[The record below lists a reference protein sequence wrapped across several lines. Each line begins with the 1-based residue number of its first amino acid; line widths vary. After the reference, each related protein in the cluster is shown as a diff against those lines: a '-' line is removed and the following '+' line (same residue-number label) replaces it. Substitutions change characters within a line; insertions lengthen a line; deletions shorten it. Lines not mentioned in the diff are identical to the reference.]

1 MTAPTLLDT
10 SVLIDLDNP
19 AVLSALPPD
28 TVVSTISS
36 GELAVGPSVAADK
49 LERARRV
56 ARLQQVE
63 ALYDA
68 ISFDRA
74 AARSYG
80 LIVAAVARAGRTHRS
95 RVADL
100 LIAASAHANGYALC
114 TRNPADFAGVG
125 GLVTILTV

>member
-1 MTAPTLLDT
+1 MAATLLDT
-10 SVLIDLDNP
+10 SVLIDLDDE
-19 AVLSALPPD
+19 AVLHALPPD
-28 TVVSTISS
+28 TVVSTISLA
-36 GELAVGPSVAADK
+36 ELAVGPSSTADT

-80 LIVAAVARAGRTHRS
+80 LIVAAAARAGRTHRS

-100 LIAASAHANGYALC
+100 LIAASAHANGYDIC
-114 TRNPADFAGVG
+114 TRNPADFAGID